1 MDVYISYKHIYKPLF
16 ILMQVYIYIWYM
28 YIFIYSYIYIY
39 ILYICSDTGLYVV
52 ALLALCCMCACWLL
66 ELQRRAV
73 APPHASQMLLR
84 CLFNDLCFSDAS
96 QTSPQWDM
104 PLTCLSGVSSMR
116 CVSNTLHLIC
126 LLLFLCLYCSVVGY
140 FCTIWK
146 SFIWASPCKASHN
159 RSNGKARERERASE
173 IDSIPFGQHHCLGYW
188 YIKRSMQHHV
198 LGCAWSVVG
207 ILHSPLD

>member
-1 MDVYISYKHIYKPLF
+1 MCMYMIY
-16 ILMQVYIYIWYM
+16 V
-28 YIFIYSYIYIY
+28 YIYIY
-39 ILYICSDTGLYVV
+39 ICSDIGLYVV

-116 CVSNTLHLIC
+116 CVSDTLHLIC

-146 SFIWASPCKASHN
+146 PFIWASPCKASQN
-159 RSNGKARERERASE
+159 RSNGKTRERGKERARL
-173 IDSIPFGQHHCLGYW
+173 IPYLLALDYW
-188 YIKRSMQHHV
+188 YIKFPCNIMSWAVRDVS
-198 LGCAWSVVG
+198 
-207 ILHSPLD
+207 